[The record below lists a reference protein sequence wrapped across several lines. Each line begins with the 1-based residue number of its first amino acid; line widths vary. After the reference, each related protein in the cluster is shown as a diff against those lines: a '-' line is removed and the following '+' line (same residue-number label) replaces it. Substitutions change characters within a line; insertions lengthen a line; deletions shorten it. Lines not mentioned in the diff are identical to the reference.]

1 MPAYRIDGNY
11 ENPEELCEGLEWA
24 KERGV
29 IAREYTLKIPNSVNS
44 LYHLPML
51 IVRKKRAMARL
62 IITRCFKSYDINACD
77 GDIYA
82 FGGAFTPLIAAI
94 RYDDE
99 ELLRLLCER
108 DDVLVD
114 KQDGNGETALYGAS
128 VYGLVEC
135 MRILLDVGEANINA
149 LNDRSWTA
157 LHCAA
162 LYGRLE
168 AAALLIE
175 RGAKVNAADV
185 YGETPLDWAQ
195 SKVEMEAF
203 LKSKGAKLGSQL
215 LPAPQRST

>member
-1 MPAYRIDGNY
+1 
-11 ENPEELCEGLEWA
+11 
-24 KERGV
+24 
-29 IAREYTLKIPNSVNS
+29 
-44 LYHLPML
+44 
-51 IVRKKRAMARL
+51 MARL
-62 IITRCFKSYDINACD
+62 IITRCFKSYDINAH
-77 GDIYA
+77 
-82 FGGAFTPLIAAI
+82 GGICTPLTAAI

-108 DDVLVD
+108 ADVLVD

-168 AAALLIE
+168 AAVRLIE
-175 RGAKVNAADV
+175 RGAKINAVDA
-185 YGETPLDWAQ
+185 YGWTPLDRAQ
-195 SKVEMEAF
+195 SKVEMIAF
-203 LKSKGAKLGSQL
+203 LKSKGRSVEVSCS
-215 LPAPQRST
+215 LPPKRPVE

>member
-1 MPAYRIDGNY
+1 
-11 ENPEELCEGLEWA
+11 
-24 KERGV
+24 
-29 IAREYTLKIPNSVNS
+29 
-44 LYHLPML
+44 
-51 IVRKKRAMARL
+51 MARL
-62 IITRCFKSYDINACD
+62 IITRCFKSYDINAH
-77 GDIYA
+77 
-82 FGGAFTPLIAAI
+82 GGICTPLTAAI

-108 DDVLVD
+108 ADVLVN
-114 KQDGNGETALYGAS
+114 KQDGFGHTALYGAS

-175 RGAKVNAADV
+175 RGAKINAADV

-203 LKSKGAKLGSQL
+203 LKSKGAKLGIQL
-215 LPAPQRST
+215 LPAPQPST